1 MIDKIMDSYLD
12 QELIKADGFDD
23 AIIGIDC
30 QSLRLIY
37 SAKKCI
43 EILMRH
49 TDEEDARLF
58 YQEEI
63 AIAWFGNR
71 TPIFCDDDF

>member
-1 MIDKIMDSYLD
+1 MDGIVDIYPQ

-23 AIIGIDC
+23 ALIGIDC
-30 QSLRLIY
+30 KSMRLIY
-37 SAKKCI
+37 SANKCI
-43 EILMRH
+43 EILMQH

-63 AIAWFGNR
+63 ASAWFGDR
-71 TPIFCDDDF
+71 TPIFCEDY

>member
-1 MIDKIMDSYLD
+1 MMDKIMDIYGQ

-30 QSLRLIY
+30 KSMRLIY
-37 SAKKCI
+37 SANKCI

-49 TDEEDARLF
+49 TDEKEAMRF

-63 AIAWFGNR
+63 ASAWFGDR
-71 TPIFCDDDF
+71 TPIFCEDY

>member
-1 MIDKIMDSYLD
+1 MINKIMDTYPQ

-23 AIIGIDC
+23 ALIGIDC
-30 QSLRLIY
+30 QSMRLIY
-37 SAKKCI
+37 SANKCI

-63 AIAWFGNR
+63 ASAWFGDR
-71 TPIFCDDDF
+71 TPIFCEDDF

>member
-1 MIDKIMDSYLD
+1 
-12 QELIKADGFDD
+12 
-23 AIIGIDC
+23 
-30 QSLRLIY
+30 LIY

-63 AIAWFGNR
+63 ASAWFGDR
-71 TPIFCDDDF
+71 TPIFCEDY

>member
-1 MIDKIMDSYLD
+1 
-12 QELIKADGFDD
+12 
-23 AIIGIDC
+23 
-30 QSLRLIY
+30 
-37 SAKKCI
+37 
-43 EILMRH
+43 MRH

>member
-1 MIDKIMDSYLD
+1 MIDKIIEIYSDK
-12 QELIKADGFDD
+12 EIIKADGFDD
-23 AIIGIDC
+23 ALIGIDC
-30 QSLRLIY
+30 KSMRLIY

-49 TDEEDARLF
+49 TDEKEAMRF

-63 AIAWFGNR
+63 ASAWFGDR